1 MRSIRINT
9 LGKRVRYIRKKRGF
23 TQKELAKKIYASP
36 SAIGYWE
43 RDESLPNADLLK
55 EIAVTLDVSSDFLL
69 GISEEE
75 R

>member
-1 MRSIRINT
+1 MRSIRVNT
-9 LGKRVRYIRKKRGF
+9 LGKRVRYIRQKRGF

-43 RDESLPNADLLK
+43 RDESLPTADLLK
-55 EIAVTLDVSSDFLL
+55 EIAVALDISSDYLL
-69 GISEEE
+69 GIIEEE